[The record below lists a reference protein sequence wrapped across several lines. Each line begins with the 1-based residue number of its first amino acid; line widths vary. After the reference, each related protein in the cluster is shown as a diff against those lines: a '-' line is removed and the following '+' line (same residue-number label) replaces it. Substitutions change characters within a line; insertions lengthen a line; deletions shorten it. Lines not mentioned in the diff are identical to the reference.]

1 MDVLWRD
8 TRKKILKPEQAWHR
22 GPQDQLTILRGETD
36 LAPSLQ
42 ANLLSQVARNPHAKI
57 VSPLL
62 NLSLHNPSSGYAL
75 NTRLL
80 VFAACAPSP
89 WAAPEWQARS
99 MRWHCSELTA
109 ACPLKGLV
117 GKCSSPVAG
126 TSQDVVSTQ
135 QINQYLSQAKTGG
148 RP

>member
-36 LAPSLQ
+36 LAPSPQ
-42 ANLLSQVARNPHAKI
+42 ANLLSQVARNPHTKI

-89 WAAPEWQARS
+89 WRWPSPAR
-99 MRWHCSELTA
+99 RKL
-109 ACPLKGLV
+109 LVRDLIGLREV
-117 GKCSSPVAG
+117 G
-126 TSQDVVSTQ
+126 
-135 QINQYLSQAKTGG
+135 GG
-148 RP
+148 GSGAWPC

>member
-36 LAPSLQ
+36 LAPSPQ
-42 ANLLSQVARNPHAKI
+42 ANLLSQVARNPHTKI

-80 VFAACAPSP
+80 VFAACAPRSP
-89 WAAPEWQARS
+89 SPAR
-99 MRWHCSELTA
+99 RE
-109 ACPLKGLV
+109 
-117 GKCSSPVAG
+117 
-126 TSQDVVSTQ
+126 
-135 QINQYLSQAKTGG
+135 
-148 RP
+148 